1 MFDISNFTFQNI
13 LTVTTIWISLIS
25 LVIAYVIFNKQQDP
39 EVIIYVALSKTH
51 QSCLDLIV
59 ENVGAGVAYNLRI
72 TSSKALPIR
81 AFGFKS
87 VGNKIEYSDDGL
99 LAKGLQYFVPKEKR
113 IQLWGQYAA
122 LKEALDDGSVEI
134 TAHYHGHRFGKL
146 YAKKFHSV
154 SVVDITSFMHMEAS
168 NSQFELISKIQKIEA
183 QLKDTNRKLRDI
195 SESLDAQTQ
204 IKEVNLKK
212 RVWEKNS

>member
-1 MFDISNFTFQNI
+1 MDKSNFIGNCN
-13 LTVTTIWISLIS
+13 
-25 LVIAYVIFNKQQDP
+25 VIFNKQQDP

-72 TSSKALPIR
+72 TSSKALPIK
-81 AFGFKS
+81 AFGFQL
-87 VGNKIEYSDDGL
+87 VGNNIKYSDDGF
-99 LAKGLQYFVPKEKR
+99 LARGVQYFVPKEKR
-113 IQLWGQYAA
+113 TQLWGQYAA
-122 LKEALDDGSVEI
+122 LKEALDDGCVEI
-134 TAHYHGHRFGKL
+134 TAHYDGHRFGKL

-154 SVVDITSFMHMEAS
+154 SVVDITIFMHMATS
-168 NSQFELISKIQKIEA
+168 NSQFELISKIQNIEA
-183 QLKDTNRKLRDI
+183 QLKDTNRKLSDI

-204 IKEVNLKK
+204 IKEMNLKK

>member
-113 IQLWGQYAA
+113 IQLWGQYAV

-134 TAHYHGHRFGKL
+134 TAHYNGHRFCKL
-146 YAKKFHSV
+146 DAKKFHSD
-154 SVVDITSFMHMEAS
+154 S
-168 NSQFELISKIQKIEA
+168 
-183 QLKDTNRKLRDI
+183 
-195 SESLDAQTQ
+195 
-204 IKEVNLKK
+204 
-212 RVWEKNS
+212 